1 MRTLTAAA
9 AAALMLSVAAAS
21 SASAQYYED
30 PDLPGVRV
38 TIQPRSYLDPGTKVR
53 PQSARDLARSNLT
66 GNSFLSANYYGIP
79 GFERYPLADPLDL
92 PYNRGPYI
100 LRAPD
105 RIR

>member
-1 MRTLTAAA
+1 MRILS
-9 AAALMLSVAAAS
+9 AAALSALVLAGFTLPSAA
-21 SASAQYYED
+21 QED

-38 TIQPRSYLDPGTKVR
+38 TITPRSYLDPGNKVR
-53 PQSARDLARSNLT
+53 PRTTRDYVKSNLT
-66 GNSFLSANYYGIP
+66 GNTFMSSNYNGVI

-92 PYNRGPYI
+92 PYSGGQYV